1 MKKIRSLSK
10 ATPMLPSSRDLLI
23 KQGTKEYIT
32 KHSHGYDPDRIC
44 ADCEEENAEWAS
56 LTFGCVICIRCS
68 GVHRSLGVHVSRIKS
83 LILDSWTDKET
94 ESLVS
99 RGNVLANK
107 ILEGNLTKPK
117 PTSETPLEELK
128 AFIVA
133 KYCNFEFV
141 KPEEKEKELKDL
153 IHTEAPAPHSPK
165 KTTCTLKQLPH
176 NDPPAKDDATEL
188 SKPTTVK
195 YSESVDVL
203 HISAIDRGCLSD
215 EEVREKDHNPTSLS
229 TSASALTS
237 PRFLSRDRG
246 FTSPPR
252 FKKKKNAANSH
263 LPQLQQENPNAVKNS
278 YWKDLEKE
286 MDAPKNTTS
295 KLKKQQQKER
305 KRMIQ
310 EAKQLKK
317 ERKEEEKKEKNMVT
331 GKTSSEHIDSGNP
344 LWEGRTLKEIEKS
357 YSVVSPVLFVK
368 RDEKYYKLRVEVI
381 EGMLLMLKDGI
392 WDTERFFKELKN
404 IGVTLNEDNDN
415 NKTGTESADHAKA
428 DNDEENKSDEKQGQE
443 EQTERQLEDP
453 LDGVDPLKEEEKE
466 ETEEVEQN
474 ELKNLATDLEQHEE
488 VRKLDGTNEIEDSP
502 DEEEMRE
509 KNEIPK
515 EGATL
520 DTPIAEKEGQDEEIH
535 SPRYHT
541 EERSSGEKPVKETGE
556 VAEIEGPE
564 EETHS
569 PRKEEK
575 KSGSREKAA
584 KETGT
589 KKEEHEEQETIHS
602 PRHQREGKKSGSKE
616 KAPKETGRFSSR
628 PKREFEAGN
637 HSPRSQK
644 EEKKRSGVKEK
655 GSKSKREE
663 YEENHSP
670 RYQKEEKKR
679 SGIKEKGSK
688 SKREEVDEEN
698 HSPRYQKEEKKR
710 SGIKEK
716 GSKSKRE
723 EIDEENHSLRYHKEE
738 RKRSGSKEKAS
749 KYKKEEIDEE
759 SYSLRFQKEQ
769 RKRSGSKEKG
779 PKLKKEEHEE
789 AYSPRHQK
797 GKKTRSGIREK
808 ASKSKREE
816 HEEEESS
823 PRYQKEDKKRSGVK
837 GSAKSKKEG
846 HGDEDCSPRYQ
857 KTGKKTRSGIKE
869 KDSKSK
875 IEELEEGDCSPRYLK
890 EEKKRSG
897 VKERGA
903 LSKSKK
909 EETDGKRRE
918 KDKSSPL
925 SSKEERKKEK
935 GASTPRHKKEK
946 QEGDRTEKEENKKKN
961 GTGAKEKEKGPG
973 TPRTKK
979 EKQNGKEK
987 EKGTKESGRS
997 SLRPKNGDEQDE
1009 EDHSP
1014 RHRTEEERERIKN
1027 LLKQQPPLPPLSNN
1041 LKELVALRKANE
1053 ALARHV
1059 EELKEENNAL
1069 RKRNQILMFDNDK
1082 MKSQVQI
1089 AKQLHKEK
1097 KGTDRK
1103 SFDQKLSFRK
1113 KLAH

>member
-584 KETGT
+584 KEKELKKRNMKNRKQYTVPDTREKEKKAAVKKKPLKKLGVSLLDPKENLKLEIIAPGLRKRKRKEVVLKKKVPSLKEKNMKKIIALGIRKRKRKEVALKKKVQSLKEKKLMKRIIVPGIRKRKKKEVVLKKKVRSLKEKKLMKKTTVSDITKRKGKEVVVKKKPQNIKKKKLT
-589 KKEEHEEQETIHS
+589 KKAIAS
-602 PRHQREGKKSGSKE
+602 GFRKNKGKEVEVKK
-616 KAPKETGRFSSR
+616 KA
-628 PKREFEAGN
+628 
-637 HSPRSQK
+637 
-644 EEKKRSGVKEK
+644 
-655 GSKSKREE
+655 
-663 YEENHSP
+663 
-670 RYQKEEKKR
+670 
-679 SGIKEKGSK
+679 
-688 SKREEVDEEN
+688 
-698 HSPRYQKEEKKR
+698 
-710 SGIKEK
+710 
-716 GSKSKRE
+716 
-723 EIDEENHSLRYHKEE
+723 
-738 RKRSGSKEKAS
+738 
-749 KYKKEEIDEE
+749 
-759 SYSLRFQKEQ
+759 
-769 RKRSGSKEKG
+769 